1 MNHSVKRN
9 LAFFLSLIMLVT
21 VFSPLSKTEHVWAEE
36 REAEEVTDVVGPE
49 PLENEEAEG
58 PSFPLRKDKRIHHR
72 ETTR

>member
-49 PLENEEAEG
+49 P
-58 PSFPLRKDKRIHHR
+58 
-72 ETTR
+72 

>member
-36 REAEEVTDVVGPE
+36 EK
-49 PLENEEAEG
+49 
-58 PSFPLRKDKRIHHR
+58 RKK
-72 ETTR
+72 